1 MASLADQRC
10 FLPLDLAFSFLA
22 WRDLVPA
29 SAVSPAF
36 LRAQAG
42 ALCCCSLAGPVT
54 ALPCSDGALR
64 WLARRAACGVS
75 PGVEFLKISATACRH
90 TDAGALAVS
99 TVCEPLRVLHFHSK
113 VALRESSA
121 TLSPRGLQA
130 LLGSGRPALL
140 RAVLHGDAVTDAA
153 LEILSAGSPLLQALW
168 LSCSAQ
174 VSAGA
179 VRKLAISALQLQ
191 DLRLDSLRSAFAGD
205 FKEVLAMPRLQC
217 VLVAD
222 AVQLPPV
229 LSASDVQRWQAMR
242 RLAILIEAGCPIC
255 PSRPLDHWAAEALGQ
270 LPCLESLALA
280 NVCVGDHLLQALHGS
295 VTLCAL
301 SLEGDHGATLPG
313 ICGLLRA
320 RGRAGAG
327 LLEELQLTAGW
338 GDTRLPSGQPLW
350 SIDKEGCCVWM
361 GGLGGLAHDVLK
373 HFLASTKGQFE
384 AVVAFSP
391 TGWTWTKAMAQNA
404 CAGCRCW
411 MENEGRTRVY
421 SVPYS
426 EHSSYEELLALVN
439 GLRPKRLIPT
449 VNSETRE
456 SKERMMAPFL
466 ELLDL
471 KGDRERMDHYLYGS
485 SSSSCKLEAE
495 DSFVDV
501 LSLSTACKAEVLR
514 TPSAPSKPAP
524 KLWRGFR
531 LARQPRPKA
540 VDLDSEDSTTAGGS
554 SSSSPKAT
562 CPAPSQLSG
571 ALAKRRL
578 VVDLDSEEA
587 APAPSAGAS
596 AAESP
601 AAEELPT
608 ALDDLR
614 CVDLDLQKRL
624 LRFFESAKAPEAPKA
639 GLKKPKQPK
648 SKGKGKGKS
657 KSESQAPVLK
667 HLGVRPKE
675 EPKPKKRRAAK
686 PSARTGREKRTK
698 TESTAADPKQPGEKR
713 PARFVP
719 KPSARVQE
727 RIDRAFGHRLY
738 FLARA
743 PAEGG
748 EKLDVLGSTG
758 NVYHV
763 ELRSQGNAC
772 SCLDFAKGGGV
783 CKHLLFVMLR
793 VLKLARDD
801 HRVWQ
806 SGLTES
812 VDDAVLLCFV
822 RLGITYLTLEGAN
835 ISKDGI
841 RRCAGLQALRAKSC
855 GELDLLP
862 PVARLGPPPR
872 KKKPGPF
879 AAKALKAK
887 TDGGL
892 ASGWDVRLLGSDQ
905 QLCHWWQKG
914 YRYDDMSWY
923 GLEHA

>member
-327 LLEELQLTAGW
+327 LLEELQLTAG
-338 GDTRLPSGQPLW
+338 L
-350 SIDKEGCCVWM
+350 
-361 GGLGGLAHDVLK
+361 
-373 HFLASTKGQFE
+373 
-384 AVVAFSP
+384 
-391 TGWTWTKAMAQNA
+391 
-404 CAGCRCW
+404 
-411 MENEGRTRVY
+411 
-421 SVPYS
+421 
-426 EHSSYEELLALVN
+426 
-439 GLRPKRLIPT
+439 
-449 VNSETRE
+449 
-456 SKERMMAPFL
+456 
-466 ELLDL
+466 
-471 KGDRERMDHYLYGS
+471 
-485 SSSSCKLEAE
+485 
-495 DSFVDV
+495 
-501 LSLSTACKAEVLR
+501 
-514 TPSAPSKPAP
+514 
-524 KLWRGFR
+524 
-531 LARQPRPKA
+531 
-540 VDLDSEDSTTAGGS
+540 
-554 SSSSPKAT
+554 T
-562 CPAPSQLSG
+562 CQ
-571 ALAKRRL
+571 
-578 VVDLDSEEA
+578 
-587 APAPSAGAS
+587 
-596 AAESP
+596 
-601 AAEELPT
+601 
-608 ALDDLR
+608 
-614 CVDLDLQKRL
+614 
-624 LRFFESAKAPEAPKA
+624 
-639 GLKKPKQPK
+639 
-648 SKGKGKGKS
+648 
-657 KSESQAPVLK
+657 
-667 HLGVRPKE
+667 
-675 EPKPKKRRAAK
+675 
-686 PSARTGREKRTK
+686 
-698 TESTAADPKQPGEKR
+698 
-713 PARFVP
+713 
-719 KPSARVQE
+719 
-727 RIDRAFGHRLY
+727 
-738 FLARA
+738 
-743 PAEGG
+743 
-748 EKLDVLGSTG
+748 
-758 NVYHV
+758 
-763 ELRSQGNAC
+763 
-772 SCLDFAKGGGV
+772 
-783 CKHLLFVMLR
+783 
-793 VLKLARDD
+793 
-801 HRVWQ
+801 
-806 SGLTES
+806 